1 MQQHFPRRNRI
12 VSGLSIGILVAE
24 AAVESGS
31 LITAKLAA
39 EQGKLTFAIPGHIYS
54 DFHRGCHQLIREGA
68 ILVDHPE
75 QLIEDVALPTQW
87 HYQQKND
94 ESSRTDISPTINTGT
109 SNEIPQHLFLLYQQ
123 LDWTGQ
129 DIDSL
134 SEKLNINIAEL
145 TASLMELE
153 LLGLCIQQSGLYL
166 RCRKSF

>member
-1 MQQHFPRRNRI
+1 M
-12 VSGLSIGILVAE
+12 
-24 AAVESGS
+24 
-31 LITAKLAA
+31 
-39 EQGKLTFAIPGHIYS
+39 
-54 DFHRGCHQLIREGA
+54 
-68 ILVDHPE
+68 VDHPE

-109 SNEIPQHLFLLYQQ
+109 SNDIPQHLFLLYQQ

>member
-1 MQQHFPRRNRI
+1 MG
-12 VSGLSIGILVAE
+12 VLVAE

-31 LITAKLAA
+31 LITARLAA

-54 DFHRGCHQLIREGA
+54 DFHRGCHQLIREGT

-75 QLIEDVALPTQW
+75 QIIEDVALPTQW
-87 HYQQKND
+87 HYQQKNN
-94 ESSRTDISPTINTGT
+94 ENSRTNISPTTNIDA
-109 SNEIPQHLFLLYQQ
+109 SNDIPEHLFLLYQQ
-123 LDWTGQ
+123 LDWIGQ
-129 DIDSL
+129 NIDSIA
-134 SEKLNINIAEL
+134 ENINISVAEL